1 MQLVQD
7 LADGPEEPAA
17 VPAASKFSTL
27 ELDGLTAIDT
37 ASAMRS
43 PRPIADYVIPG
54 LLSGSIAVMVGPGG
68 VSKSMLALQ
77 TAGIIASGADHWHLW
92 TDGTDPIKSGRVA
105 VFNIEDPG
113 IILDTRCHDIAA
125 SLPGHMREQ
134 FIDEYHDQ
142 VSIWPLVG
150 RGFAFGRKAPK
161 TGQIRPTEWIDWISE
176 KVEGTRLAVV
186 DTFIRGL
193 DGLDENAS
201 TEVAPVLAMLEIV
214 ARKTACTFLIL
225 HHTNKASTAP
235 GQAAAQGAARGSS
248 AITDNARWQTNLST
262 MTEAESQTRGIT
274 DERKRWVQVELAK
287 VNYGPPLES
296 RWLYRGDGGVLTG
309 STQPPKPQA
318 KQASGKA
325 TGKGDGGAA
334 YAAASGSFSPYVDPR
349 RRPRHHVA
357 DDIDLQ
363 IPGEL

>member
-1 MQLVQD
+1 
-7 LADGPEEPAA
+7 
-17 VPAASKFSTL
+17 
-27 ELDGLTAIDT
+27 
-37 ASAMRS
+37 
-43 PRPIADYVIPG
+43 
-54 LLSGSIAVMVGPGG
+54 
-68 VSKSMLALQ
+68 
-77 TAGIIASGADHWHLW
+77 
-92 TDGTDPIKSGRVA
+92 
-105 VFNIEDPG
+105 
-113 IILDTRCHDIAA
+113 
-125 SLPGHMREQ
+125 
-134 FIDEYHDQ
+134 
-142 VSIWPLVG
+142 
-150 RGFAFGRKAPK
+150 
-161 TGQIRPTEWIDWISE
+161 
-176 KVEGTRLAVV
+176 
-186 DTFIRGL
+186 
-193 DGLDENAS
+193 
-201 TEVAPVLAMLEIV
+201 
-214 ARKTACTFLIL
+214 
-225 HHTNKASTAP
+225 
-235 GQAAAQGAARGSS
+235 
-248 AITDNARWQTNLST
+248 